1 MNLFEQLNNIN
12 DEDSL
17 QELEE
22 ASQRDAKADALEK
35 LRDRGITN
43 VVDRGD
49 CLHVYQDDGEYDLSF
64 NRVGEPTARKTTK
77 PRRFK
82 GTGTIID
89 GIIYDEQGNK
99 QGSAYVGKST
109 TENRY
114 DYELTSSNQVL
125 KGIKTIDDF
134 INMLKEKEA

>member
-22 ASQRDAKADALEK
+22 ATKRDAKADALEK
-35 LRDRGITN
+35 LRDEGITD
-43 VVDRGD
+43 VTDRGD
-49 CLHVYQDDGEYDLSF
+49 FLHVCHKGVEYDLSF
-64 NRVGEPTARKTTK
+64 DKVGEPEKRKTTK
-77 PRRFK
+77 PRRFEES
-82 GTGTIID
+82 GTIID

-99 QGSAYVGKST
+99 LGTAYIGKST

-114 DYELTSSNQVL
+114 NYVLNSSNQVL
-125 KGIKTIDDF
+125 KDIKTVDDF
-134 INMLKEKEA
+134 IDMLKEQDA